1 MSKIFMVICVCD
13 RLQAT
18 LLKELDSGISR
29 LFLDNQRQFA
39 NLQKVG
45 DFNLCFLTF
54 LMPIY
59 SIDEKNTRLE
69 KATML
74 MKIAIL

>member
-1 MSKIFMVICVCD
+1 MVICVCD

-59 SIDEKNTRLE
+59 LIDEKNTRLE

>member
-29 LFLDNQRQFA
+29 LFLDNQRRFA

>member
-1 MSKIFMVICVCD
+1 MSKIFMVICVRD